1 MSNCILLTDL
11 AALPEPGPRAAALIL
26 AGDLQN
32 LQGHPQSAGSCPRWW
47 QCQVR
52 RGPELAGGR
61 LEGMGHQ
68 AGRHSPLPRN
78 PITEG
83 DLELPASQT
92 ARVEAPWEG
101 GQRSAATEGHTGAL
115 NFGWGCRK
123 QHLRGPPSAG
133 HGPQAAGCPLPRPLP
148 LHSTL
153 AQAVLADSSLH
164 GPGPWSPSCPL
175 GVTVSLQSQ
184 AQASAKEQRGV
195 CSCRPEWQA

>member
-83 DLELPASQT
+83 DLELPLLRLPGLRHPGKV
-92 ARVEAPWEG
+92 ARG
-101 GQRSAATEGHTGAL
+101 L
-115 NFGWGCRK
+115 LLRK
-123 QHLRGPPSAG
+123 DTQVP
-133 HGPQAAGCPLPRPLP
+133 
-148 LHSTL
+148 
-153 AQAVLADSSLH
+153 
-164 GPGPWSPSCPL
+164 
-175 GVTVSLQSQ
+175 
-184 AQASAKEQRGV
+184 
-195 CSCRPEWQA
+195 